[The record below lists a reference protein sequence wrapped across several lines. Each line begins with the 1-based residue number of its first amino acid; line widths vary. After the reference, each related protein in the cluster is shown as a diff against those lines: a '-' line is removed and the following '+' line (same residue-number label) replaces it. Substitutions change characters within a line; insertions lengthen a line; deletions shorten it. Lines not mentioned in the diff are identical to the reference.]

1 MRLCGVSIDIIS
13 LDKFEIDHIIPKK
26 AERFEKSKANAGYIE
41 NLALSCYTCN
51 RFKSNWECTAEE
63 LHKINPDGSDIT
75 QAFVRDELYCIQIRD
90 SMKDDSTVNSFY
102 TKVALDNPLRRVDY
116 LLMNMIGLSRKITSE
131 NPAYGK
137 LVEAIELLRSKRNLM
152 S

>member
-1 MRLCGVSIDIIS
+1 MQPFHSVSLLKKRAGVRQI
-13 LDKFEIDHIIPKK
+13 FC
-26 AERFEKSKANAGYIE
+26 AVRFSF
-41 NLALSCYTCN
+41 S
-51 RFKSNWECTAEE
+51 
-63 LHKINPDGSDIT
+63 DGLFIVFD
-75 QAFVRDELYCIQIRD
+75 
-90 SMKDDSTVNSFY
+90 
-102 TKVALDNPLRRVDY
+102 PLRRVDY

>member
-1 MRLCGVSIDIIS
+1 
-13 LDKFEIDHIIPKK
+13 
-26 AERFEKSKANAGYIE
+26 
-41 NLALSCYTCN
+41 
-51 RFKSNWECTAEE
+51 
-63 LHKINPDGSDIT
+63 
-75 QAFVRDELYCIQIRD
+75 
-90 SMKDDSTVNSFY
+90 MKDDSTVNSFY